1 MHESHPRES
10 RYVFVA
16 IPQSQ
21 AVSLGTSPT
30 RYNMSIRLICAKCSV
45 VIAFVFVITLGEV
58 SRSGAADPKFR
69 VTLSGE
75 VASKPITG
83 RLFVFATASA
93 QGAPMLGPNWFSPE
107 PFAAIEVAGMK
118 PGDSVELDGS
128 ADSFPIEIAKW
139 PAKTYRLQAVLDHD
153 FYYPPPHQGP
163 GNFYSDVVSW
173 DSATSD
179 LVTLEL
185 SKVVP
190 EVEYKDTERVKF
202 VQRKSDLLSNYFQR
216 EVIDRAA
223 VILPPSYQTSPDRRY
238 PVYYEVTGFGG
249 TLRGMGRDPNPRRAP
264 SDVEFIQV
272 MLTGE
277 CKYGHHVYANSETNG
292 PRGDALVKELIPYI
306 DSSFRTIADPKAR
319 FVGGHSSGGWSS
331 LWLQV
336 SYPET
341 FGGVFS
347 TSPDPVDFRDFQGT
361 DLYAFPIQSVYSDPN
376 GNRRPLA
383 RQGEKVMLWYDDF
396 CKMDQVLGRG
406 GQMRS
411 FDAVFSPKDERGEP
425 KRAWDPKTGLVDN
438 EVVSYWKKYDIS
450 MKIADNWDSLKPLL
464 AGKLH
469 LAMGDLDTFYLEG
482 ATVKMANRLKELGS
496 DAKIEMVPGAGH
508 GLPQGVM
515 RKMRESMKEKYLENF
530 EPDGTPKK

>member
-1 MHESHPRES
+1 MHEAL
-10 RYVFVA
+10 YVFPA
-16 IPQSQ
+16 
-21 AVSLGTSPT
+21 SPN
-30 RYNMSIRLICAKCSV
+30 YNMSFRLNTSRYLLLVALISGV
-45 VIAFVFVITLGEV
+45 TLGCF
-58 SRSGAADPKFR
+58 SGADAADPKFR
-69 VTLSGE
+69 VTLSDS
-75 VASKPITG
+75 VATKPITG

-93 QGAPMLGPNWFSPE
+93 QRTPMQGPNWFSPE

-118 PGDSVELDGS
+118 PGDTVELDGT
-128 ADSFPIEIAKW
+128 AEAFPIEIAKW

-163 GNFYSDVVSW
+163 GNFYSEVVTW
-173 DSATSD
+173 DSASSD
-179 LVTLEL
+179 IVNLEL
-185 SKVVP
+185 NQVVP
-190 EVEYKDTERVKF
+190 DVEYKDTERVKF
-202 VQRKSDLLSNYFQR
+202 VQKKSELLSDYLQR

-223 VILPPSYQTSPDRRY
+223 VILPASYETSPDRRY

-264 SDVEFIQV
+264 SEVEFIQV

-277 CKYGHHVYANSETNG
+277 CKYGHHVYANSESNG
-292 PRGDALVKELIPYI
+292 PRGDALIKELIPYI
-306 DSSFRTIADPKAR
+306 DSQFRTISDSKAR

-361 DLYAFPIQSVYSDPN
+361 DLYAFPIQSVYTDPK

-383 RQGEKVMLWYDDF
+383 RQGEQVMLWYDDF

-411 FDAVFSPKDERGEP
+411 FDAVFSPRDERGEP
-425 KRAWDPKTGLVDN
+425 KRAWDPKSGLVDN

-450 MKIADNWDSLKPLL
+450 MKIADNWEQLKPLL
-464 AGKLH
+464 SGKIH

-482 ATVKMANRLKELGS
+482 ATMKMAERLKELGS

-508 GLPQGVM
+508 GLPQGVI
-515 RKMRESMKEKYLENF
+515 RKMREAMKDKFLENF

>member
-1 MHESHPRES
+1 MSTRFHTCPFLLWFALSLI
-10 RYVFVA
+10 
-16 IPQSQ
+16 IPFSC
-21 AVSLGTSPT
+21 V
-30 RYNMSIRLICAKCSV
+30 
-45 VIAFVFVITLGEV
+45 
-58 SRSGAADPKFR
+58 SGARADDPKFR
-69 VTLSGE
+69 VKLSE
-75 VASKPITG
+75 SVAQKPITG
-83 RLFVFATASA
+83 RLFVFATANP
-93 QGAPMLGPNWFSPE
+93 QRPPMQGPNWFSPE
-107 PFAAIEVAGMK
+107 PFAAVEVADMK
-118 PGDSVELDGS
+118 PGEIVELG
-128 ADSFPIEIAKW
+128 AAAESFPVEIAKW

-163 GNFYSDVVSW
+163 GNFYSPVVTWDASSSDVV
-173 DSATSD
+173 D
-179 LVTLEL
+179 LEL
-185 SKVVP
+185 DQVIP
-190 EVEYKDTERVKF
+190 EFEYKDTERVKF
-202 VQRKSDLLSNYFQR
+202 VQRKSDLLSDYFHR
-216 EVIDRAA
+216 DVIDRAA
-223 VILPPSYQTSPDRRY
+223 VILPPSYASSPDRRY

-249 TLRGMGRDPNPRRAP
+249 TLRGMGRDPNPRRA
-264 SDVEFIQV
+264 SDEVEFIQV

-306 DSSFRTIADPKAR
+306 DSQFRTIADTKAR

-336 SYPET
+336 SYPDV

-361 DLYAFPIQSVYSDPN
+361 DLYAFPVQSVYTDPS

-383 RQGEKVMLWYDDF
+383 RQGTQVMLWYDDF

-411 FDAVFSPKDERGEP
+411 FDAVFSPRDERGEP
-425 KRAWDPKTGLVDN
+425 KRAWDPKSGTVNN

-450 MKIADNWDSLKPLL
+450 MKIADNWEQLKPLL
-464 AGKLH
+464 AGKIH

-482 ATVKMANRLKELGS
+482 ATIKLAERLKELGS
-496 DAKIEMVPGAGH
+496 DAKIEIVPGAGH

-515 RKMRESMKEKYLENF
+515 RKMRDFMKDKFLENF
-530 EPDGTPKK
+530 EPNGTPKK